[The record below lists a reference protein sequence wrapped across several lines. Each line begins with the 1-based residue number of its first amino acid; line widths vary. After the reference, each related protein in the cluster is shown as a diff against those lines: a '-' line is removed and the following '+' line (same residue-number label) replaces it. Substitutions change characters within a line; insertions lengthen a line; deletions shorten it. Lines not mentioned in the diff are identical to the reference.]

1 MNIHLK
7 LPPEPPTWLGVILS
21 AVFTI
26 LAILAIVLL
35 HVLTR

>member
-1 MNIHLK
+1 MNIP

-35 HVLTR
+35 HNLTR